1 MVITYHE
8 NIMLRKTLISEK
20 ELSDIN
26 FQSLE
31 KVLICI
37 ENNLIDS
44 DDNMYLNVDSLIAI
58 NNITT
63 GSNINTLR

>member
-31 KVLICI
+31 KILICI